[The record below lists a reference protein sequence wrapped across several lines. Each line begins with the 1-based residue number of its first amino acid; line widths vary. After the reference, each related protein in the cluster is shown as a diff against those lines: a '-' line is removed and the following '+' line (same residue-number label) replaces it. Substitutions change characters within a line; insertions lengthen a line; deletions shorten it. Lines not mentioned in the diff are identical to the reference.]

1 MSIIVT
7 GATGHLGGLVI
18 RKLLEKIPVNRI
30 VACVRDREKA
40 GRLLPP
46 GLEIRQ
52 ADYNHFDSLRQ
63 ALAGADKLL
72 FVSSPDL
79 DNTRRAIQ
87 HATVALA
94 AREAGVKH
102 ILYTGFAFAEESK
115 MPFASLHLASEYAIR
130 TTGLPYTF
138 LRNALYTDDAFI
150 SPALKAAVAAGEL
163 VSNCRQGKI
172 NAVSRADLAR
182 AAAAALSGEGHQNKT
197 YNLVAPR
204 PWDFTELAR
213 VLSEISGK
221 KIAFRPVPAEEGK
234 GQLVVAGVPE
244 PVAGFLS
251 FIYEQVAAGETART
265 SPDLEALIG
274 KAITLREDVA
284 AVLRA

>member
-1 MSIIVT
+1 MSIIIT

-18 RKLLEKIPVNRI
+18 RELLKNYPANRI

-52 ADYNHFDSLRQ
+52 ADYNHYDSLRT
-63 ALAGADKLL
+63 AFTGAEKLL
-72 FVSSPDL
+72 FISSPDL
-79 DNTRRAIQ
+79 DNTRRALQ

-102 ILYTGFAFAEESK
+102 ILYTGYAFAEESK
-115 MPFASLHLASEYAIR
+115 MPFAPLHLASEYAIR

-182 AAAAALSGEGHQNKT
+182 AAAAALSGEGHLNKT
-197 YNLVAPR
+197 YNLVSPR
-204 PWDFTELAR
+204 PWDYAELAFA
-213 VLSEISGK
+213 LSEVSGK
-221 KIAFRPVPAEEGK
+221 TVTFRPVSAEEGK
-234 GQLVVAGVPE
+234 RRLVAAGVPE

-251 FIYEQVAAGETART
+251 FIYERVAAGETART
-265 SPDLEALIG
+265 SPDLEALFG
-274 KAITLREDVA
+274 KAITLREEVA